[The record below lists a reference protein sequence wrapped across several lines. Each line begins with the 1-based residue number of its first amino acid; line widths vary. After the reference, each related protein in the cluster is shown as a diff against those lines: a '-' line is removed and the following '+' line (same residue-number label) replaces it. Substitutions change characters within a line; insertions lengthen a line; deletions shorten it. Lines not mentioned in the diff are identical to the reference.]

1 MYDPT
6 LAGETERR
14 LSLEW
19 IARTLPMIRAV
30 LVKADA
36 TLEPQLAKLL

>member
-19 IARTLPMIRAV
+19 IARTLP
-30 LVKADA
+30 
-36 TLEPQLAKLL
+36 EPQLAKLL